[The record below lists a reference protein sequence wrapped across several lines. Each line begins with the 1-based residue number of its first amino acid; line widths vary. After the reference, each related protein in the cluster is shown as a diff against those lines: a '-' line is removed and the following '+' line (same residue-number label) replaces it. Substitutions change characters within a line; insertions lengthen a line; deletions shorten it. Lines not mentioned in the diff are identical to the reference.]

1 MEYKAPGYIDWFTPI
16 APRMGLSVL
25 RKHWDMLKLPIV
37 ISRNGLMIY
46 VWLDG
51 REVALTKSQR
61 DIYSSDI
68 EIQKLSYSI
77 SNLNPLVNASEKLN
91 ITLPKTPEG
100 TTMDQFGNLFSF
112 TYSDL
117 LNFEITHIACG
128 YQSPL
133 FKYDGENFVK
143 ENVLRRIPPIL
154 IEGRKYIYFKDLP
167 EIQQIDFSKN
177 RPNYVSEKILFD
189 EYGSW
194 HYYWYEQNKRSLFE
208 PV

>member
-1 MEYKAPGYIDWFTPI
+1 MEYKAEGYIVVISPI
-16 APRMGLSVL
+16 VPRMGLSVL
-25 RKHWDMLKLPIV
+25 RKHWDMLKRQIM
-37 ISRNGLMIY
+37 ISRNGLTIF

-51 REVALTKSQR
+51 REVALTKSQK
-61 DIYSSDI
+61 DTNSTDI
-68 EIQKLSYSI
+68 EIEKLSYST
-77 SNLNPLVNASEKLN
+77 SNLNPILNSSEKLTL
-91 ITLPKTPEG
+91 TLPKIAEG
-100 TTMDQFGNLFSF
+100 ITMDQFGNLFSF

-117 LNFEITHIACG
+117 NDFEITHIACG

-167 EIQQIDFSKN
+167 EIQQREFSVNCPN
-177 RPNYVSEKILFD
+177 RVSEKISFD
-189 EYGSW
+189 DYGSW

-208 PV
+208 RV